1 MNDIKSWGEN
11 GTIVEL
17 INIATNTDGLA
28 TNKTYVD
35 R

>member
-1 MNDIKSWGEN
+1 MNDIESWGEN

-17 INIATNTDGLA
+17 INIATNIDELA
-28 TNKTYVD
+28 TTKAYVD